1 MYQPP
6 ISSYFNARKRLASD
20 YLCAPTSKKLLL
32 APGGDAIKAKEAI
45 NVDKV
50 QKPIEAVANGE
61 KAEKVL
67 PPNPKRQIVV
77 ARKKRL
83 VAKEKSCGAGSVVP
97 GAKVPVMSSA
107 NSQENVEEKK
117 ASMDLSI
124 KEIQEKVKK
133 SKKLTDLKE
142 QLLKLQEMEKKRQM
156 LLRQNTTP
164 TKVEAPKEEGQ
175 SLKKFNKLDLEV
187 LSPTKVFKSP
197 LKMKIPTPG
206 EAAHKPDTTLM
217 SPRKDAAPRS
227 ARKVLFSPQ
236 KGDEGQSEASSS
248 TPAYEKYASL
258 VESGRPGLQLPF
270 KYRQLVEIFKSC
282 DAVCAMFH
290 NRKETITFKKL
301 KPAVQ
306 QLCRK
311 TFTPA
316 HLAQIETI
324 FPGAYTFHQSKTR
337 NYGSTSKQ
345 DYFQLVIEP
354 KPDHLSPQILIERQ
368 KTFTSAIEMRVRRQ
382 HYTFLRSLTPPM
394 VIPMQKITRW
404 HPEFDLEACPAIPE
418 ANLPRPPNEEKFS
431 SARDVLSAAKN
442 LFNCSTSMERT
453 TELLEAR
460 QALPEPQKKAETAVS
475 DLLKRVPAK
484 LVEKIRAKQAA
495 KALEAMTRRPSQD
508 EEAVAYSRLPELAKH
523 IRNIFMTEKKSCLT
537 LEIVLGKIANSYR
550 ANLPAHVIESLIGV
564 LSREVKEWLS
574 IEEIRKVKYVK
585 LARGIDFWQLSR
597 KLERLA
603 TEKSV

>member
-61 KAEKVL
+61 KAERVL

-142 QLLKLQEMEKKRQM
+142 QLLKLQEMEKKR
-156 LLRQNTTP
+156 
-164 TKVEAPKEEGQ
+164 
-175 SLKKFNKLDLEV
+175 LDAFA
-187 LSPTKVFKSP
+187 PTKVFKSP

-382 HYTFLRSLTPPM
+382 HDTFLRSLTPPM

-508 EEAVAYSRLPELAKH
+508 EEAVAYSRLPELVKH